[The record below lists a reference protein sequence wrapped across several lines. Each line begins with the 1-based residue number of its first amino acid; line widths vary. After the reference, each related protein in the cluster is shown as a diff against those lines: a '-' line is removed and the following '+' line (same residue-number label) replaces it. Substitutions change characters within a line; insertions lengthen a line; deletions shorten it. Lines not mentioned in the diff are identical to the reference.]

1 MEIIL
6 GAILSNCHDEMVSL
20 NNVNYITVKFIGKFS
35 DKLMTIVKAKILKSS
50 SDGSSTPLS
59 FSGDIQPILLVVY

>member
-1 MEIIL
+1 
-6 GAILSNCHDEMVSL
+6 MVSL